1 MRTESMQDRV
11 VPTTPRRWK
20 SVRLGLY
27 VYAALILVVFLG
39 SIQIAQ
45 MAGFWSTSGKV
56 TATGEKIQAT
66 GADPAEIKGWM
77 TLSEVIT
84 AYKVPQADL
93 YAQFKL
99 PGDLAVDTPL
109 NQIEKLVAGFSVGA
123 VRDWLKTRQA
133 P

>member
-1 MRTESMQDRV
+1 MKAESIQDRV
-11 VPTTPRRWK
+11 APTKPRRWK

-39 SIQIAQ
+39 SIQVAQ
-45 MAGFWSTSGKV
+45 VAGLWSTSGKV

-77 TLSEVIT
+77 KISEVIT
-84 AYKVPQADL
+84 AYKVPQAEF

-99 PGDLAVDTPL
+99 PADVSVDTPM
-109 NQIEKLVAGFSVGA
+109 NQIEKAVPGFSVGA
-123 VRDWLKTRQA
+123 VRDWLKTRPA

>member
-1 MRTESMQDRV
+1 
-11 VPTTPRRWK
+11 
-20 SVRLGLY
+20 
-27 VYAALILVVFLG
+27 
-39 SIQIAQ
+39 
-45 MAGFWSTSGKV
+45 MAGVWSTSGKV

-99 PGDLAVDTPL
+99 PADLAVATPL